1 MIDKIN
7 LGNVNSNNTPY
18 KKQGRVMSDTR
29 TSFGGF
35 GETVSAMFQTV
46 GNGVIKGVQYCE
58 KYPMV
63 NVSVLDLS
71 TAIVPRT
78 IIETKES
85 NAFAGMEAFRRES
98 SGLIVNCIIPSFIV
112 WGLAAAMKKRIGTM
126 TRSNVR
132 TKCCTKSKTVTG

>member
-18 KKQGRVMSDTR
+18 KKQGKFMSDSQ

-35 GETVSAMFQTV
+35 GEMANTALQTV
-46 GNGVIKGVQYCE
+46 GQGLIKGVQYCE

-71 TAIVPRT
+71 TAIIPRT
-78 IIETKES
+78 IIETRES
-85 NAFAGMEAFRRES
+85 NA
-98 SGLIVNCIIPSFIV
+98 
-112 WGLAAAMKKRIGTM
+112 
-126 TRSNVR
+126 
-132 TKCCTKSKTVTG
+132 